1 LRAVTRL
8 SDTVGRLGTGEF
20 VVVAPGTNREGALRL
35 ADRVLELIEESA
47 HRADAD
53 TTASGAELRLR
64 AGFFA
69 AGGAETVNPEDLLF
83 KATMALRRAQADV
96 GGFKVRSYEA

>member
-1 LRAVTRL
+1 M
-8 SDTVGRLGTGEF
+8 
-20 VVVAPGTNREGALRL
+20 VVAPGTNRDGALRL

-47 HRADAD
+47 LKGEEGEAALSPE
-53 TTASGAELRLR
+53 AARLR

-69 AGGAETVNPEDLLF
+69 AAGAEPVNPEDLLF